1 MIWFVLRAVLVDVGG
16 TLWPDVWPEGSDDDF
31 ERVARLRHAVP
42 SMADSDALALVR
54 ALAMPHPVTERQ
66 ETASMIATALR
77 GLNLRTDVPVS
88 VVAAAM
94 CLPARGRVALFP
106 GAQDLV
112 RGLAQRDLRV
122 VIVSNVVW
130 RDAASQRRDF
140 EELGLSEYVS
150 AYVTS
155 LDVGWRKPHDAF
167 FDAALAA
174 SGVPAEQCAMV
185 GDHEANDIVPAHAR
199 GMFTLRVAIEQ
210 PPPEVSVAD
219 HVCESLAEV
228 TRLLGAS

>member
-1 MIWFVLRAVLVDVGG
+1 MLRALTSTLLLLLITQPLSAQQEPPEELFNHSSRDLAFRVPPEFQLVAQNRKYLNPAAHEVPRFERI
-16 TLWPDVWPEGSDDDF
+16 WQHGSDGI
-31 ERVARLRHAVP
+31 V
-42 SMADSDALALVR
+42 
-54 ALAMPHPVTERQ
+54 
-66 ETASMIATALR
+66 
-77 GLNLRTDVPVS
+77 VS
-88 VVAAAM
+88 V
-94 CLPARGRVALFP
+94 
-106 GAQDLV
+106 
-112 RGLAQRDLRV
+112 
-122 VIVSNVVW
+122 VVW

-174 SGVPAEQCAMV
+174 SGVPAEECAMV

-199 GMFTLRVAIEQ
+199 GMLTLQVSIEQ

-219 HVCESLAEV
+219 HICESLAEV
-228 TRLLGAS
+228 ARLLGAS